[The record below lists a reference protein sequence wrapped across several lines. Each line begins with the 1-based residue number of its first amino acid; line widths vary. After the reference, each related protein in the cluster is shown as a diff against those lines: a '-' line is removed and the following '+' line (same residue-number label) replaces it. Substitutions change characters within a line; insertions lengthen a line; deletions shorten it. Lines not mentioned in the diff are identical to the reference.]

1 MVDVLLPLRRN
12 DELLTYIAI
21 GDAYC
26 MATEYIKSPR
36 DDELKAKALEF
47 KRYLSHPS
55 HGLKPGT
62 YTDDTH
68 MSIGNAEVLTEGNH
82 TNVKPIDFA
91 SKWVEVY
98 RRDRRTAYSR
108 NFQLFLD
115 RTSSGKE
122 FLDNIVSTSNKNGA
136 AMRSVPLGVLPT
148 PEETMR
154 VAELQAKLTHNSPGG
169 IFSSKAVALMAH
181 FAMHETHS
189 MSYKNLSRYLM
200 HYLHADVQ
208 VLYDLELIDE
218 CFKEGWCER
227 VAGPEVG
234 IITTFAVFELLTSC
248 DSLVKVL
255 RKTIEWGG
263 DTDSVAAIALG
274 IASCRR
280 DTEFTDD
287 LPDWT
292 LHGLET
298 GKKFGREFL
307 NLTSKKLMDKFE

>member
-1 MVDVLLPLRRN
+1 MTLLLPLKRN

-36 DDELKAKALEF
+36 DDKLEEKALEF
-47 KRYLSHPS
+47 KRYLAHPS

-68 MSIGNAEVLTEGNH
+68 MSIGNAEVLIEASHH
-82 TNVKPIDFA
+82 TNIKHSDFA

-108 NFQLFLD
+108 NFQKFLD
-115 RTSSGKE
+115 KTSSGKE
-122 FLDNIVSTSNKNGA
+122 FLQNIQNTSNKNGA

-148 PEETMR
+148 PEETLRIAQM
-154 VAELQAKLTHNSPGG
+154 QAGLTHCTPGG
-169 IFSSKAVALMAH
+169 IFSSKAVALMSH
-181 FAMHETHS
+181 YAMHEEGS
-189 MSYKNLSRYLM
+189 MSYKNLSQYLH
-200 HYLHADVQ
+200 HYLEEDIQ
-208 VLYDLELIDE
+208 RLYDNGLTDE
-218 CFKEGWCER
+218 GFKEGWCER
-227 VAGPEVG
+227 VAGEEVG

-248 DSLVKVL
+248 DSLLSIL

-263 DTDSVAAIALG
+263 DTDSVASIALG

-280 DTEFTDD
+280 EEEFTDD
-287 LPDWT
+287 LPEWMV
-292 LHGLET
+292 HGLET
-298 GKKFGREFL
+298 GKKYGVEFL
-307 NLTSKKLMDKFE
+307 NMTSNKLMGKFE

>member
-1 MVDVLLPLRRN
+1 
-12 DELLTYIAI
+12 
-21 GDAYC
+21 

-36 DDELKAKALEF
+36 DDELKKQALEF
-47 KRYLSHPS
+47 KQYLAHPS

-68 MSIGNAEVLTEGNH
+68 MSIGNSEVLTEVSH

-108 NFQLFLD
+108 NFQTFLD
-115 RTSSGKE
+115 RTSNGKE

-154 VAELQAKLTHNSPGG
+154 VAEMQAKLTHNSPGG

-181 FAMHETHS
+181 FAMREDLS
-189 MSYKNLSRYLM
+189 MCYQNLS
-200 HYLHADVQ
+200 HYLHHYLEEDIQ
-208 VLYDLELIDE
+208 CLYDNELTDE
-218 CFKEGWCER
+218 YFKEGWCGR
-227 VAGPEVG
+227 VAGEEIG
-234 IITTFAVFELLTSC
+234 IITTLAVFELLTSS
-248 DSLVKVL
+248 DSLLKIL

-280 DTEFTDD
+280 DREFTDD
-287 LPDWT
+287 LPEWM
-292 LHGLET
+292 LYGLEP

-307 NLTSKKLMDKFE
+307 NLTSKKMMDKFS